1 MTRSDSHKITYRDAG
16 VDISKADSLIRS
28 LGPDFKRT
36 SRPGQIELSNGFAG
50 LFEIPKN
57 FLNPV
62 LVSTT
67 DGVGTKLKL
76 AFELNKHDTVG
87 IDLVAMCVND
97 IVVYGAS
104 PLYMLDYF
112 ATGKIDEEVA
122 SKVIRG
128 IIKGCELSET
138 ALIGGE
144 TAEMPDMY
152 PAGEYDLAGFCVG
165 IVDKSNIID
174 GSQVSAGDVILG
186 FASSGVHSN
195 GFSLIR
201 KLIADYD
208 LSLSTQI
215 NGAKLGEVLL
225 TPTKI
230 YVDAVK
236 AIVETGAVHGLA
248 HITGG
253 GIPGNVE
260 RIIPRGLAAKIDS
273 NAWTMPHIF
282 SWIQRYSKLSQQE
295 MFETFNCGIGM
306 LAIVSSAAESDLR
319 NRLDK
324 VRIPNYRIGE
334 IVQSADSS
342 TIFK

>member
-1 MTRSDSHKITYRDAG
+1 MTASDSNKITYRDAG
-16 VDISKADSLIRS
+16 VDISKADSLIRA

-36 SRPGQIELSNGFAG
+36 SKPGQIKLSNGFAG

-97 IVVYGAS
+97 IVVYGAD

-152 PAGEYDLAGFCVG
+152 PPGEYDLAGFCVG
-165 IVDKSNIID
+165 IVDKNNIID
-174 GSQVSAGDVILG
+174 GRRVSADDVVLG

-208 LSLSTQI
+208 LSLATKI
-215 NGAKLGEVLL
+215 NGAKLGDVLL
-225 TPTKI
+225 TPTRI

-236 AIVETGAVHGLA
+236 VIMETSAVHGLA

-273 NAWTMPHIF
+273 DAWTMPHIF
-282 SWIQRYSKLSQQE
+282 SWIQTYSKLSQQE

-306 LAIVSSAAESDLR
+306 IAIVSSAAESDLR

-324 VRIPNYRIGE
+324 SRIPNYRIGE
-334 IVQSADSS
+334 VVQSANSS